1 MTDLKIRLT
10 RFSHTTVKCPY
21 RILSL
26 SAIAMNAPS
35 FSVCFFSA
43 PLCMK
48 LRCLMPASPLHCGRD
63 SSGGGAVRTGLRGA
77 KTSEWSAGS
86 AEPRI
91 ARRHGCRT
99 ARTMLFRLL
108 PDLLC
113 GLRRLR
119 LLRRFLRRGGQR
131 GWGLSCRGRVR
142 FRKQGWQVHGLRQFS
157 FLR

>member
-1 MTDLKIRLT
+1 MQTKNKGQMTDLKIRLT

-26 SAIAMNAPS
+26 SAIAM
-35 FSVCFFSA
+35 
-43 PLCMK
+43 
-48 LRCLMPASPLHCGRD
+48 PASPLHRGRD

-77 KTSEWSAGS
+77 KTSEWSADS

-119 LLRRFLRRGGQR
+119 LLQRFLRRGGQR

-142 FRKQGWQVHGLRQFS
+142 FRKQGWQVHGLQQSS